1 MFDLGWT
8 ELLLIGIVAL
18 IVVGPKDLPVLFR
31 NVGRFVGKAKAMAR
45 EFSRAMEDAADE
57 AGVKDVT
64 KTLKDAANPKKMGL
78 DKLKEATDFSKWE
91 PDSATGKLAEE
102 RAEAAKKIHA
112 ATAERAAKR
121 KAEEA
126 AAAAE
131 AAEAAKAAAG
141 TPAKATPAPADNFG
155 AAAPVE
161 TPPAAPATEPA
172 PAETK
177 AASGG
182 ATS

>member
-45 EFSRAMEDAADE
+45 EFTRAMEEAADE
-57 AGVKDVT
+57 AGVKDVS
-64 KTLKDAANPKKMGL
+64 KTFKDATNPGKLGL

-91 PDSATGKLAEE
+91 PGSATGKLAED

-131 AAEAAKAAAG
+131 AADVAKASARAAAG
-141 TPAKATPAPADNFG
+141 TSPAADAAPAPAGDSAPAQAADKPVKAAPGG
-155 AAAPVE
+155 AA
-161 TPPAAPATEPA
+161 
-172 PAETK
+172 
-177 AASGG
+177 S
-182 ATS
+182 

>member
-57 AGVKDVT
+57 AGVKDVSN
-64 KTLKDAANPKKMGL
+64 TLKDAANPSKMGL

-91 PDSATGKLAEE
+91 PGSATGKLADD
-102 RAEAAKKIHA
+102 RAAAAKKIHA
-112 ATAERAAKR
+112 ATADRAAKR

-126 AAAAE
+126 AAAERAADTARGSSE
-131 AAEAAKAAAG
+131 AGPDAA
-141 TPAKATPAPADNFG
+141 
-155 AAAPVE
+155 
-161 TPPAAPATEPA
+161 PAAPADTAAEPSAGADPVPADTDTA
-172 PAETK
+172 PK
-177 AASGG
+177 GAS
-182 ATS
+182 S